1 MGVRTGTRE
10 KRRKMVRK
18 KERKEMMRF
27 EGYKE
32 KRGDW
37 GAKREG
43 MMRGMGLSRKGDEE
57 WGERGDVRRQGKRSE
72 EGGKARKG
80 EQGEEKKGS
89 RDRERTKKERRG
101 AGTG

>member
-32 KRGDW
+32 KRGD
-37 GAKREG
+37 
-43 MMRGMGLSRKGDEE
+43 
-57 WGERGDVRRQGKRSE
+57 
-72 EGGKARKG
+72 
-80 EQGEEKKGS
+80 
-89 RDRERTKKERRG
+89 
-101 AGTG
+101 